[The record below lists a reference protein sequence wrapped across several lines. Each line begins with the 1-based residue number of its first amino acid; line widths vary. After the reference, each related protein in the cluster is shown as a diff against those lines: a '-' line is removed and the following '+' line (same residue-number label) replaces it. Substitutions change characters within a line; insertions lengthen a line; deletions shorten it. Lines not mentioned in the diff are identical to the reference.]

1 MHQKCVRDAFEKLGM
16 THTICDRQLRGRYEA
31 GGKAWG

>member
-16 THTICDRQLRGRYEA
+16 THTICDRQLGGRRRAE
-31 GGKAWG
+31 GKV